1 MGAFSNLTTA
11 ALKKLLRRNRGK
23 LQVLEDIKKGR
34 SAERNFLKQDPIYR
48 AAQGKR
54 PINTGSMF
62 VSAGGG
68 GGSLSS
74 MFPKAE
80 KTWKKALRTTPQL
93 RVGVTQ
99 MVKELRRRGGKSSDY
114 RGGLTGQ
121 NAQKEINKM
130 QRTIK
135 KAKKNLGVKY
145 EYGY

>member
-1 MGAFSNLTTA
+1 MAFKKLATA
-11 ALKKLLRRNRGK
+11 ALIKLLKRNRGK

-48 AAQGKR
+48 ASQGKR
-54 PINTGSMF
+54 PIETGSMF
-62 VSAGGG
+62 RSAGAG
-68 GGSLSS
+68 GGSLSG

-80 KTWKKALRTTPQL
+80 KTMSKALRTTPQL
-93 RVGVTQ
+93 RVGVTK
-99 MVKELRRRGGKSSDY
+99 MVKELRKRGGKSSSY

-130 QRTIK
+130 RKTIK